1 MDIMSKSQL
10 STILRYVTNE
20 GVEERFLGFVDV
32 SHDRS
37 VKCLAE
43 HFLRLLYE
51 HKCIDKII
59 FDVTYCNKKIFD
71 FLNHVKNMKNDFDR
85 IWLKSEQYHTDL
97 PLRSKRQR
105 VTEVSIDRKTNY
117 RRLYIEIIDVL
128 ISKTN
133 ERFSEITQLT
143 FFLY

>member
-1 MDIMSKSQL
+1 
-10 STILRYVTNE
+10 
-20 GVEERFLGFVDV
+20 
-32 SHDRS
+32 
-37 VKCLAE
+37 
-43 HFLRLLYE
+43 
-51 HKCIDKII
+51 
-59 FDVTYCNKKIFD
+59 
-71 FLNHVKNMKNDFDR
+71 MKNDFDR